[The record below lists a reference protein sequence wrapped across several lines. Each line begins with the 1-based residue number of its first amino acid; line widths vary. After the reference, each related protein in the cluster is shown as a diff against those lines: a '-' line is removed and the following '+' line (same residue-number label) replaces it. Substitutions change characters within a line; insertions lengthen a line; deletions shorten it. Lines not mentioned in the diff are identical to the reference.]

1 VNALFASD
9 LDRTLIYPLW
19 TLSERRRAV
28 EPVAEIY
35 EGRAITTCSRETLRL
50 LGEMG
55 RAFVPVT
62 TRSRAQLER
71 IEPIWAIARHGWA
84 ICANGATL
92 LHHGVPDPEWDAE
105 IEALCGECATPD
117 EARDML
123 HTALGPADPG
133 GWLLRVRDCDARF
146 LYAICDLSK
155 LPSGTEEAA
164 AEAMRPLGWAATLHG
179 RKLYLLPAGL
189 TKLRCAERLGAD
201 MLLAA
206 GDSLLDAPLL
216 AAADVAWC
224 PRDAELVQAGAV
236 PDGVRVTRETNLG
249 AAEEIAREALELVL
263 SVNDTKEERHVCE
276 HVQGAAHLAREAG
289 RR

>member
-1 VNALFASD
+1 V
-9 LDRTLIYPLW
+9 
-19 TLSERRRAV
+19 
-28 EPVAEIY
+28 
-35 EGRAITTCSRETLRL
+35 RL
-50 LGEMG
+50 YWE
-55 RAFVPVT
+55 
-62 TRSRAQLER
+62 
-71 IEPIWAIARHGWA
+71 IARRGWA

-92 LHHGVPDPEWDAE
+92 LDHGVPDPGWHVEV
-105 IEALCGECATPD
+105 EALCGGCATPG
-117 EARDML
+117 EARDAL
-123 HTALGPADPG
+123 HATLGPADPE

-146 LYAICDLSK
+146 LYAICDLDQ
-155 LPSGTEEAA
+155 LPAGTEAAA

-189 TKLRCAERLGAD
+189 TKLRCVEYLGAST
-201 MLLAA
+201 LLAA

-236 PDGVRVTRETNLG
+236 PDGVRVTREANLG

-263 SVNDTKEERHVCE
+263 SVNDTKEEPHVGE